1 VRAIIIGLQRD
12 RADDG
17 DNAGRDIVIGFKDPV
32 YVYDLRHPGPAQHA
46 AQVALTLDAVAPAVI
61 AVAPAPLP
69 ALAVTG
75 PAEAR
80 LGTVAEFT
88 IAPVGTTPADQ
99 RIVHVEATAPD
110 GTVIPAVAT
119 NTKSL

>member
-88 IAPVGTTPADQ
+88 IVPVGTNVRGQAYRQCRGDRT
-99 RIVHVEATAPD
+99 RRD
-110 GTVIPAVAT
+110 GHPGRCD
-119 NTKSL
+119 